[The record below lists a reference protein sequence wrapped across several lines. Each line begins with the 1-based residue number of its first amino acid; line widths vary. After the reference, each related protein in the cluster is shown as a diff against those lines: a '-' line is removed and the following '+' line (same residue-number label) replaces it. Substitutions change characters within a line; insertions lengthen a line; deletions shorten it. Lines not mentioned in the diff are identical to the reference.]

1 MPCNIAAG
9 EQLAA
14 KHALSVSEKQLQLVK
29 QQGCTTTQQD
39 RSIMRLP
46 DLRALPYPAFSDPIV
61 ELEFDTNNKYTA
73 ANQSE
78 GFVHPFIDDVTAQD
92 VVARPTVPSTG
103 MAGTGD
109 LAAIAGSMF
118 AEEPDSRLYQLIA
131 DGIRGGPLRVSE
143 SSPTRSAPTQQAEL
157 EPHFSPNSPIS
168 TPQQVSARLLYGSG
182 HSVHQPFLDRCRG
195 HLRGTLY
202 DAMHY
207 DAITPEMLRT
217 AGCRHRLTYL
227 ATRGGRLP
235 YLLFLLTALL
245 LFLFVCRS
253 L

>member
-9 EQLAA
+9 EQMAA

-92 VVARPTVPSTG
+92 VIARPTVPSTG

-118 AEEPDSRLYQLIA
+118 AEEPDSRLYQRIA
-131 DGIRGGPLRVSE
+131 DGIRGGQPRVSE
-143 SSPTRSAPTQQAEL
+143 SSQTRQAPPPRAEL
-157 EPHFSPNSPIS
+157 EPHFAPNSPIS
-168 TPQQVSARLLYGSG
+168 TPQQVTAKLLYGSG
-182 HSVHQPFLDRCRG
+182 RFVDRCGG
-195 HLRGTLY
+195 HLRGALY

-207 DAITPEMLRT
+207 DAITPEMLRE
-217 AGCRHRLTYL
+217 AGCRHRMGYL
-227 ATRGGRLP
+227 ASREGRLP

-245 LFLFVCRS
+245 LVLVVCRS